1 MKRLIVN
8 ADDFG
13 FTAGVNAGVVR
24 AWRDGIVTSTTLM
37 ASGAAFG
44 DAAELARAHPG
55 LAIGCHLVL
64 VGGPALARPKDVPS
78 LADGEGRLPR
88 TILGLVARL
97 ASGAIHVREIEN
109 ELRAQIERV
118 QRAGIQPTHLDTH
131 KHTHFHPKV
140 TEALVRV
147 AGEFGITRIRRPF
160 EDPRRLLGFSFGGGN
175 GRASLKQ
182 RAAALAIQ
190 PGARRFKDLVKS
202 RGLRTPDH
210 LYGMAMTG
218 RLGAAAIL
226 RLFVGLP
233 EGTGELMCHPGI
245 CDEELQRAPTRLKR
259 QREVELEALTDP
271 AVRQAPERHGVQLI
285 TYRELS

>member
-37 ASGAAFG
+37 ASGAAFE
-44 DAAELARAHPG
+44 DAVGLARAHPE
-55 LAIGCHLVL
+55 LAVGCHLVL
-64 VGGPALARPKDVPS
+64 VGGRALARPKDVPS
-78 LADGEGRLPR
+78 LADGEGSLPR

-97 ASGAIHVREIEN
+97 ASGSIHIREIEN
-109 ELRAQIERV
+109 EFRAQIERV
-118 QRAGIQPTHLDTH
+118 QGAGIQPTHLDTH
-131 KHTHFHPKV
+131 KHTHVHPKV
-140 TEALVRV
+140 MEALVKV

-182 RAAALAIQ
+182 HAAALAIH
-190 PGARRFKDLVKS
+190 PAARHYGDLVKS

-218 RLGAAAIL
+218 HLAAAAIF
-226 RLFVGLP
+226 RLLAGLP
-233 EGTGELMCHPGI
+233 EGTGELMCHPGL
-245 CDEELQRAPTRLKR
+245 CDDELQRAPTRLKR

-271 AVRQAPERHGVQLI
+271 AVRQATERHGVQLI